1 LLGERGTSKLAITQR
16 DSFPD
21 ILRGFALFGIAMVN
35 IQFFSISTFNGA
47 ESLDL
52 TDPQNASV
60 AFIVSVLFQAKFYLL
75 FSFLFGYSAH
85 YVLKGEKSNRRKW
98 LTRSVGLIILGLIH
112 LTFFF
117 HGDILF
123 IYGVFAL
130 LLTLLYFRKE
140 KTLKVWAWV
149 IYIVTAVLFVAISLL
164 VYLGEMLL
172 ASKGKAF
179 PGQESIDFLD
189 AALTSGGFLEIAA
202 ARFEFWL
209 LAAGPAFLLQGSLV
223 FVAFIV
229 GVLVARKG
237 GLAASLKP
245 ELMKKFAIWGL
256 TLGLG
261 LQLLAGYI
269 FITNEQAESYSQ
281 SLYLIAI
288 ALNFLTAPLM
298 SAGLVGG
305 LWLLSQ
311 KMKLSLLSAA
321 GRHSLSIYLGQSL
334 VFSTLFSAWG
344 FGLFQEL
351 SLLSVVLIAAA
362 TWLALALLAKLNL
375 RYRTR
380 GPMEALLSGFSRLF
394 ERKS

>member
-1 LLGERGTSKLAITQR
+1 MIKR

-21 ILRGFALFGIAMVN
+21 ILRGFALLGIAMVN
-35 IQFFSISTFNGA
+35 IPLFSISTFNGA

-60 AFIVSVLFQAKFYLL
+60 AFLVTALFQAKFYLL

-85 YVLKGEKSNRRKW
+85 YVLKGEKSNRSRW
-98 LTRSVGLIILGLIH
+98 IARSVGLVLLGLLH
-112 LTFFF
+112 LTFLF

-123 IYGVFAL
+123 VYGVFAL
-130 LLTLLYFRKE
+130 LLTFLYFRKE
-140 KTLKVWAWV
+140 NTLKVWAWV
-149 IYIVTAVLFVAISLL
+149 IYSITVVLFVGISLL
-164 VYLGEMLL
+164 VYLAEVGL

-179 PGQESIDFLD
+179 PSQETIDFLD
-189 AALTSGGFLEIAA
+189 VALRSGGFLEVAA

-229 GVLVARKG
+229 GVLVARRG

-261 LQLLAGYI
+261 LQLLSAYI
-269 FITNEQAESYSQ
+269 FISNEQAESYSLG
-281 SLYLIAI
+281 LYLTAIAI
-288 ALNFLTAPLM
+288 NFLTAPLM
-298 SAGLVGG
+298 SAGLVGA

-311 KMKLSLLSAA
+311 RWKLSLLSAA

-362 TWLALALLAKLNL
+362 TWLALALLAQLNL
-375 RYRTR
+375 RFRTR
-380 GPMEALLSGFSRLF
+380 GPMEALLSGFSRMF

>member
-1 LLGERGTSKLAITQR
+1 MKISQR

-21 ILRGFALFGIAMVN
+21 ILRGFALLGIAMVN
-35 IQFFSISTFNGA
+35 IPLFSISTFNGA

-52 TDPQNASV
+52 MDPQNASV
-60 AFIVSVLFQAKFYLL
+60 AFLVAALFQAKFYLL

-85 YVLKGEKSNRRKW
+85 YVLKGEKSNRRRW
-98 LTRSVGLIILGLIH
+98 IARSVGLVLLGLLH

-123 IYGVFAL
+123 LYGVFAL
-130 LLTLLYFRKE
+130 LLTFLYFRKE

-149 IYIVTAVLFVAISLL
+149 IYSITVVLFMGISLL
-164 VYLGEMLL
+164 VYLAEVVLV
-172 ASKGKAF
+172 SKGKSF
-179 PGQESIDFLD
+179 PSQETIGFLD
-189 AALTSGGFLEIAA
+189 VALKSGGFLDIAA

-229 GVLVARKG
+229 GVLVARRG
-237 GLAASLKP
+237 GLAASLKA

-261 LQLLAGYI
+261 LQLLSAYI
-269 FITNEQAESYSQ
+269 FISNEQAESYSLG
-281 SLYLIAI
+281 LYLTAMAI
-288 ALNFLTAPLM
+288 NFLTAPLM
-298 SAGLVGG
+298 SAGLVGA

-311 KMKLSLLSAA
+311 RWKLSLLSAA

-362 TWLALALLAKLNL
+362 TWLALALLAQLNL
-375 RYRTR
+375 RFRTR
-380 GPMEALLSGFSRLF
+380 GPMEALLSGFSRMF

>member
-1 LLGERGTSKLAITQR
+1 MAITQR

>member
-1 LLGERGTSKLAITQR
+1 MKISQR

-21 ILRGFALFGIAMVN
+21 ILRGFALLGIAMVN
-35 IQFFSISTFNGA
+35 IPLFSISTFNGA

-52 TDPQNASV
+52 TDPQNSSV
-60 AFIVSVLFQAKFYLL
+60 AFLVTALFQAKFYLL

-85 YVLKGEKSNRRKW
+85 YVLKGEKSNRSRW
-98 LTRSVGLIILGLIH
+98 IARSVGLVLLGLLH
-112 LTFFF
+112 LTFLF

-123 IYGVFAL
+123 VYGVFAL
-130 LLTLLYFRKE
+130 LLTFLYFRKE
-140 KTLKVWAWV
+140 NTLKVWAWV
-149 IYIVTAVLFVAISLL
+149 IYSITVVLFVGISLL
-164 VYLGEMLL
+164 VYLAEVGL

-179 PGQESIDFLD
+179 PSQETIDFLD
-189 AALTSGGFLEIAA
+189 VALRSGGFLEVAA

-229 GVLVARKG
+229 GVLVARRG

-261 LQLLAGYI
+261 LQLLSAYI
-269 FITNEQAESYSQ
+269 FISNEQAESYSLG
-281 SLYLIAI
+281 LYLTAIAI
-288 ALNFLTAPLM
+288 NFLTAPLM
-298 SAGLVGG
+298 SAGLVGA

-311 KMKLSLLSAA
+311 RWKLSLLSAA

-362 TWLALALLAKLNL
+362 TWLALALLAQLNL
-375 RYRTR
+375 RFRTR
-380 GPMEALLSGFSRLF
+380 GPMEALLSGFSRMF

>member
-1 LLGERGTSKLAITQR
+1 MIKR

-35 IQFFSISTFNGA
+35 IQFFSISTFGGA
-47 ESLDL
+47 EALDL
-52 TDPQNASV
+52 TEPQAASV
-60 AFIVSVLFQAKFYLL
+60 AFIVFALFQAKFYLL

-85 YVLKGEKSNRRKW
+85 YVLKDEKSNTRTW
-98 LTRSVGLIILGLIH
+98 IARSVGLVILGLIH

-123 IYGVFAL
+123 LYGVFAL
-130 LLTLLYFRKE
+130 LLTLLYFRRE

-149 IYIVTAVLFVAISLL
+149 IYSITAVLFVAIALL
-164 VYLGEMLL
+164 VYVGELVLG
-172 ASKGKAF
+172 SKGKTL
-179 PGQESIDFLD
+179 PGEESIDFLD
-189 AALTSGGFLEIAA
+189 VALSFGSFLEIAA

-209 LAAGPAFLLQGSLV
+209 IAAGPGFVLQGSLV

-229 GVLVARKG
+229 GVLVARRG
-237 GLAASLKP
+237 GLAEFVKP
-245 ELMKKFAIWGL
+245 DLMKKFALWGL
-256 TLGLG
+256 TVGLAI
-261 LQLLAGYI
+261 QLLAGFIY
-269 FITNEQAESYSQ
+269 ITNEQSENYSL

-288 ALNFLTAPLM
+288 ALNFLTAPLL
-298 SAGLVGG
+298 SAGIVGG

-311 KMKLSLLSAA
+311 KMSLSLLSAA
-321 GRHSLSIYLGQSL
+321 GRHSLSIYLGQSI

-362 TWLALALLAKLNL
+362 TWLVLALLAKWNL
-375 RYRTR
+375 KFRAR
-380 GPMEALLSGFSRLF
+380 GPMEALLTNFSRMF
-394 ERKS
+394 GSKS

>member
-1 LLGERGTSKLAITQR
+1 LKISQR

-21 ILRGFALFGIAMVN
+21 ILRGFALLGIAMVN
-35 IQFFSISTFNGA
+35 IPLFSISTFNGA

-52 TDPQNASV
+52 MDPQNASV
-60 AFIVSVLFQAKFYLL
+60 AFLVAALFQAKFYLL

-85 YVLKGEKSNRRKW
+85 YVLKGEKSNRRRW
-98 LTRSVGLIILGLIH
+98 IARSVGLVLLGLLH

-123 IYGVFAL
+123 LYGVFAL
-130 LLTLLYFRKE
+130 LLTFLYFRKE

-149 IYIVTAVLFVAISLL
+149 IYSITVVLFMGISLL
-164 VYLGEMLL
+164 VYLAEVVLV
-172 ASKGKAF
+172 SKGKSF
-179 PGQESIDFLD
+179 PSQETIGFLD
-189 AALTSGGFLEIAA
+189 VALKSGGFLDIAA

-229 GVLVARKG
+229 GVLVARRG
-237 GLAASLKP
+237 GLAASLKA

-261 LQLLAGYI
+261 LQLLSAYI
-269 FITNEQAESYSQ
+269 FISNEQAESYSLG
-281 SLYLIAI
+281 LYLTAMAI
-288 ALNFLTAPLM
+288 NFLTAPLM
-298 SAGLVGG
+298 SAGLVGA

-311 KMKLSLLSAA
+311 RWKLSLLSAA

-362 TWLALALLAKLNL
+362 TWLALALLAQLNL
-375 RYRTR
+375 RFRTR
-380 GPMEALLSGFSRLF
+380 GPMEALLSGFSRMF

>member
-1 LLGERGTSKLAITQR
+1 LKIAQR
-16 DSFPD
+16 DGFPD
-21 ILRGFALFGIAMVN
+21 ILRGFALLGIAMVN
-35 IQFFSISTFNGA
+35 ILFFSISTFNGA

-52 TDPQNASV
+52 TDPQTASV
-60 AFIVSVLFQAKFYLL
+60 AFLVAALFQAKFYLL

-85 YVLKGEKSNRRKW
+85 YVLKGEKSNRRRW
-98 LTRSVGLIILGLIH
+98 IARSVGLVLLGLLH

-123 IYGVFAL
+123 LYGVFAL
-130 LLTLLYFRKE
+130 LLTFLYFRKE

-149 IYIVTAVLFVAISLL
+149 MYSITVVLFMGISLL
-164 VYLGEMLL
+164 VYLAEVFLV
-172 ASKGKAF
+172 SKGKSF
-179 PGQESIDFLD
+179 PGQETIDFLD
-189 AALTSGGFLEIAA
+189 VALKSGGFLDIAA

-223 FVAFIV
+223 FVAFLV
-229 GVLVARKG
+229 GVLVARRG

-261 LQLLAGYI
+261 LQLLSAYI
-269 FITNEQAESYSQ
+269 FISNEQAESYSLG
-281 SLYLIAI
+281 LYLTAMAI
-288 ALNFLTAPLM
+288 NFLTAPLM
-298 SAGLVGG
+298 SAGLVGA

-311 KMKLSLLSAA
+311 RWKLSLLSAA

-351 SLLSVVLIAAA
+351 SLLSVALIAVA
-362 TWLALALLAKLNL
+362 TWLALALLAQLNL
-375 RYRTR
+375 RFRTR
-380 GPMEALLSGFSRLF
+380 GPMEALLSGFSRMF
-394 ERKS
+394 EGKS

>member
-1 LLGERGTSKLAITQR
+1 LKISQR

-21 ILRGFALFGIAMVN
+21 ILRGFALLGIAMVN
-35 IQFFSISTFNGA
+35 IPLFSISTFNGA

-52 TDPQNASV
+52 TDPQNSSV
-60 AFIVSVLFQAKFYLL
+60 AFLVTALFQAKFYLL

-85 YVLKGEKSNRRKW
+85 YVLKGEKSNRSRW
-98 LTRSVGLIILGLIH
+98 IARSVGLVLLGLLH
-112 LTFFF
+112 LTFLF

-123 IYGVFAL
+123 VYGVFAL
-130 LLTLLYFRKE
+130 LLTFLYFRKE
-140 KTLKVWAWV
+140 NTLKVWAWV
-149 IYIVTAVLFVAISLL
+149 IYSITVVLFVGISLL
-164 VYLGEMLL
+164 VYLAEVGL

-179 PGQESIDFLD
+179 PSQETIDFLD
-189 AALTSGGFLEIAA
+189 VALRSGGFLEVAA

-229 GVLVARKG
+229 GVLVARRG

-261 LQLLAGYI
+261 LQLLSAYI
-269 FITNEQAESYSQ
+269 FISNEQAESYSLG
-281 SLYLIAI
+281 LYLTAIAI
-288 ALNFLTAPLM
+288 NFLTAPLM
-298 SAGLVGG
+298 SAGLVGA

-311 KMKLSLLSAA
+311 RWKLSLLSAA

-362 TWLALALLAKLNL
+362 TWLALALLAQLNL
-375 RYRTR
+375 RFRTR
-380 GPMEALLSGFSRLF
+380 GPMEALLSGFSRMF